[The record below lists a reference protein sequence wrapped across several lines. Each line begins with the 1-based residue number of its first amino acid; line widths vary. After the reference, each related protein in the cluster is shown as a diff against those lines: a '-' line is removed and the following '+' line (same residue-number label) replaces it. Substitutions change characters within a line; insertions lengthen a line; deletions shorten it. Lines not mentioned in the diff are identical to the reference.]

1 MNLKMKLANRPKCAL
16 FVCLFVFWAPN
27 EAKKASLHEKKFEAS
42 ES

>member
-1 MNLKMKLANRPKCAL
+1 MNFKMKLADRTIVVC
-16 FVCLFVFWAPN
+16 FVCLFFWAQN